1 MFISIQIWLLKIK
14 TITFDLNNTLDEINF
29 RLDIAEENIHEL
41 EDIAI
46 ETKKNMTVSAIGATT
61 SRMLSGL
68 PEHNKIFEEIIV
80 RIFSK

>member
-1 MFISIQIWLLKIK
+1 
-14 TITFDLNNTLDEINF
+14 
-29 RLDIAEENIHEL
+29 
-41 EDIAI
+41 
-46 ETKKNMTVSAIGATT
+46 MTVSAIGATT